1 MSHLPVM
8 ADEVLSFLAV
18 LPGRTY
24 VDATAG
30 EAGHARL
37 IAERGGRVIALDKD
51 PAAVEQSRRV
61 LGADALVLEADFRD
75 LRAALEA
82 AGVARVD
89 GLLLDLGVRSAHLDD
104 AERGFSYR
112 QDGPLDMRLGATGPT
127 LAQLL
132 AEADEETIA
141 EVIYRY
147 GEERLSRRIARAIVS
162 ARARAPLARTSELAR
177 IVERAYPR
185 RPRGYHPARRTF
197 QALRIW
203 VNDELGALRAV
214 LEQAPAVLED
224 GGRLVIISFHSLED
238 RLVKNSLRDSG
249 HWQSLTRKP
258 VTPSRSEQEAN
269 PRSRSAKLRAAERLP
284 LEKAA

>member
-8 ADEVLSFLAV
+8 ADEVLTFLAV
-18 LPGRTY
+18 RPGSTY
-24 VDATAG
+24 VDATVG

-37 IAERGGRVIALDKD
+37 ITERGGRLIALDKD
-51 PAAVEQSRRV
+51 PAAVEHARRV

-75 LRAALEA
+75 LRAALDA
-82 AGVARVD
+82 AGVAQVD

-104 AERGFSYR
+104 PERGFSYR
-112 QDGPLDMRLGATGPT
+112 HDGPLDMRLGATGPT

-132 AEADEETIA
+132 AESDEQTIA
-141 EVIYRY
+141 DVIYRY
-147 GEERLSRRIARAIVS
+147 GEERLSRRIARAIVG
-162 ARARAPLARTSELAR
+162 ARARGTLARTSDLAR

-214 LEQAPAVLED
+214 LEQAPGVLAA

-238 RLVKNSLRDSG
+238 RSVKEALRDRG
-249 HWQSLTRKP
+249 HWQPLTRKP
-258 VTPSRSEQEAN
+258 LTPSRSEQEAN